1 MHGAS
6 VAAVLSAVA
15 CALVAA
21 ALAADWTTR
30 PPAGFAGVWILDHDL
45 GAPGVSAMD
54 ADQVHTVLGM
64 RVVIAE
70 GESRFGAEACRHPRY
85 DVTSQEKEEFL
96 RSFKITSA
104 QLPLPGAK
112 IRTLDVQCEERPFN
126 QLFLLDDG
134 TVLYVR
140 DGRFFSAKRSRPSHE
155 RDRRRHAPA
164 KRRP

>member
-1 MHGAS
+1 MASCKWSTVFSTGVERSGSSISRRERHAAQPWMHGAS

-64 RVVIAE
+64 RVVIA
-70 GESRFGAEACRHPRY
+70 
-85 DVTSQEKEEFL
+85 
-96 RSFKITSA
+96 
-104 QLPLPGAK
+104 
-112 IRTLDVQCEERPFN
+112 
-126 QLFLLDDG
+126 
-134 TVLYVR
+134 
-140 DGRFFSAKRSRPSHE
+140 
-155 RDRRRHAPA
+155 
-164 KRRP
+164 